1 MAADRETSIRRA
13 MEVLMSLGS
22 EEAISQG
29 GMRVTQIGE
38 RLGRE
43 KSQVSRALKVLAEY
57 GLVER
62 AHDAL
67 SYRLGWRIYALAQLG
82 GRPRMLEEASPRLR
96 ALAARTQER
105 AHLSVLQGA
114 EVLTLLS
121 ESAGRAVEA
130 VGWVG
135 RMTPAYCTSAGRA
148 LLFDHDRDQLEARFA
163 GVELQR
169 LAPNTPTDLDKLAA
183 LVEEARERGYALCD
197 EEFEAGLVGVA
208 APVRD
213 ATGAIVASFNVSAP
227 TFRVADP
234 GELVKA
240 VQEGVG
246 ELTAALQ
253 ADDRGNGTG
262 PVEAVV
268 TRP

>member
-1 MAADRETSIRRA
+1 

-22 EEAISQG
+22 EEAMSQG

-82 GRPRMLEEASPRLR
+82 GRPRLLEEAAPRLR

-148 LLFDHDRDQLEARFA
+148 LLFDHDREQLEARFA
-163 GVELQR
+163 GVDLRR
-169 LAPNTPTDLDKLAA
+169 LAPNTPTDLDTVAA
-183 LVEEARERGYALCD
+183 LVEEARERGYALSD

-213 ATGAIVASFNVSAP
+213 ASGAIVASFNVSAP

-234 GELVKA
+234 GDLVKA
-240 VQEGVG
+240 VTEGVS

-253 ADDRGNGTG
+253 ADERGNGRG
-262 PVEAVV
+262 PLQAVV

>member
-1 MAADRETSIRRA
+1 

-22 EEAISQG
+22 EEAMSQG

-82 GRPRMLEEASPRLR
+82 GRPRLLEEAAPRLR

-148 LLFDHDRDQLEARFA
+148 LLFDHDRGQLEARFA
-163 GVELQR
+163 GVDLRR
-169 LAPNTPTDLDKLAA
+169 LAPNTPTDIETVAA
-183 LVEEARERGYALCD
+183 LVEEAREQGYALCD
-197 EEFEAGLVGVA
+197 EEFEAELIGVG

-213 ATGAIVASFNVSAP
+213 ATGAIIASLNVSAP

-234 GELVKA
+234 VELAKA
-240 VQEGVG
+240 VREGVS

-253 ADDRGNGTG
+253 AEGRDNGAGPFEAVATG
-262 PVEAVV
+262 P
-268 TRP
+268 